1 MIQNIAEFLEEL
13 KKNGIEIIKA
23 SEYVK
28 HPGLIGEMYE
38 GLTTEL
44 LNKSIFKGFDLRVC
58 SGKVKNNTGGISAQ
72 IDCMLVVGEG
82 EDIPFTDK
90 KVYHYSKVI
99 AVFEV
104 KKTLNKTEIID
115 SFAKMR
121 TITEVSSNPDFDG
134 EKSTMQMLRTAWQI
148 LTNTELP
155 ARNVVDALPEHLQYI
170 YHVLFMEAF
179 LPLRISIG
187 YYGYKTEYALRNAFW
202 KLLEEKTNLGER
214 KGLGIGSFPS
224 MIICGNNSL
233 IKGNGMPNAIPFHD
247 SHCYWSIYISSDKN
261 PLLNLLDLIWTRL
274 SFKFGISSTSIFDDG
289 LTYEMFHRFI
299 DCRFDKTENMMGW
312 SYNYI
317 EMSDSDL
324 NLEAHEQK
332 WVPVEL
338 DKFEFILINTL
349 IKKEKIDRTEWDFN
363 EFVKE
368 KGVELDKILERL
380 HKERLIFYNDTEIKL
395 STQQCHV
402 TRMKG
407 KFYAGEDGNGLMS
420 KWIEQVRGS

>member
-44 LNKSIFKGFDLRVC
+44 LNKSIFQGFDLRVC
-58 SGKVKNNTGGISAQ
+58 SGKVKNNTGGLSAQ

-90 KVYHYSKVI
+90 KVYHYSQVI

-104 KKTLNKTEIID
+104 KKTLNKSEIID
-115 SFAKMR
+115 SFAKMK

-134 EKSTMQMLRTAWQI
+134 DKSTMQMLRTAWQI

-155 ARNVVDALPEHLQYI
+155 ARNLVDELPEHLQYI

-187 YYGYKTEYALRNAFW
+187 YFGYKSEYALRNAFW

-214 KGLGIGSFPS
+214 RGLGIGSFPS

-233 IKGNGMPNAIPFHD
+233 IKANGMPNAIPFHD
-247 SHCYWSIYISSDKN
+247 SHCYWSIYISSNKN
-261 PLLNLLDLIWTRL
+261 PLLNLLDMIWTRL
-274 SFKFGISSTSIFDDG
+274 SYKFGISSTSIFDDG
-289 LTYEMFHRFI
+289 LTYETANRFI
-299 DCRFDKTENMMGW
+299 DCRFDKAENMMGW
-312 SYNYI
+312 SYNYT
-317 EMSDSDL
+317 ELSDSVL
-324 NLEAHEQK
+324 NQAAPEQK
-332 WVPVEL
+332 WEPAEL
-338 DKFEFILINTL
+338 TNSEFELINALMQTD
-349 IKKEKIDRTEWDFN
+349 KIDRRDPAFQK
-363 EFVKE
+363 FVQE
-368 KGVELDKILERL
+368 KSIDLASILEIL
-380 HKERLIFYNDTEIKL
+380 CTNRLIFYNETEIKL
-395 STQQCHV
+395 STQQCRV
-402 TRMKG
+402 AKING
-407 KFYAGEDGNGLMS
+407 KIYAGEDGNGLMS
-420 KWIEQVRGS
+420 KWINQALGR